1 MYCTSVTFKHT
12 EPPLKTA
19 EDDLIKQ
26 CLAVE
31 NKSLQYKSFYAADG
45 KNTAS

>member
-1 MYCTSVTFKHT
+1 MA
-12 EPPLKTA
+12 A

-31 NKSLQYKSFYAADG
+31 KKSLQYKSSYAADG
-45 KNTAS
+45 KNIAPWMFNMKL